1 MVTNVADAPS
11 QLLLLFTKKNKSAS
25 PHPTLTL
32 IKSSCP
38 ALWEFSPP
46 LGNCYL
52 QSFPSNVSYEY
63 WPGLGLKDRG
73 QGLKSEVANKQN

>member
-11 QLLLLFTKKNKSAS
+11 QLLLLFTKENESVS

-38 ALWEFSPP
+38 ALWGFFPLLEIVIYSHFPQISPM
-46 LGNCYL
+46 NI
-52 QSFPSNVSYEY
+52 
-63 WPGLGLKDRG
+63 G
-73 QGLKSEVANKQN
+73 QGWD